1 MATKKLNYPFE
12 GTGEDIQGDRFVGRE
27 VYIMQLQEQCTSNNF
42 SIVGLPKVGKTSL
55 ACHSLIHLKKKIK
68 TTSQAT
74 LCILKFNV
82 GSCNNPYTFFK
93 KLVKEVYRELKK
105 SIKSTSKDFE
115 ILEEQYGFVTG
126 DEFDLDTI
134 ESFFE
139 TGISNMDVQLV
150 VIFDE
155 FDKTRKIFKG
165 NDFARLRAIIM
176 AKNIHAVV
184 TSKRIIYDLENWNN
198 DSTEGPSN
206 FFQIFESNTI
216 FLQPFGEHELE
227 CYWKR
232 LEPYFEAVGQPIT
245 EDYKRV
251 AAFYAGS
258 HPHKLDIFN
267 KAQYDSL
274 KYDSLKYES
283 CPNIGAIMEEAYR
296 AEFKVLESVELL
308 NAAIQTI
315 IGPVYDLKDDQV
327 TKLKQYGFL
336 REVGEDEKNQ
346 LLGTHAG
353 LSFRSDGRLKAF
365 VAQSDYCTIY
375 MKKCFVN
382 QPPFWNTWSETFHGM
397 RQIVEKF
404 LTINWG
410 ENWYVQ
416 NDVQYLKHVCKKIRG
431 KIDKDEKAGITISP
445 HIEYLD
451 EAALGD
457 FLNEYWD
464 SVFNKVFNSNKK
476 EFFEK
481 YEYIK
486 CIRNHEAHNNN
497 RYLSEDDK
505 RKADDILKEIKKWVD
520 SWLTKGNDQYLKLD
534 GNLIGEDDESRSPN
548 VLVEKPS
555 IEQNEKSYEGTIVL
569 LPNKE
574 PNKLP
579 FKNIKC
585 EDFEMSLRIDD
596 RSWLFVEENDRVIFK
611 TREKNG
617 WTFAYD
623 LKKKE
628 Q

>member
-1 MATKKLNYPFE
+1 MATKKLTYPFE
-12 GTGEDIQGDRFVGRE
+12 GTGEDVQGERFVGRE
-27 VYIMQLQEQCTSNNF
+27 AYVKQLQEQCTSNHF

-55 ACHSLIHLKKKIK
+55 ACHSLIHLKKRIK
-68 TTSQAT
+68 TTSRAS

-82 GSCNNPYTFFK
+82 GSCADSDTFFI
-93 KLVKEVYRELKK
+93 KLVKEVYRELRN
-105 SIKSTSKDFE
+105 SIMSTSKDFNL
-115 ILEEQYGFVTG
+115 LEEQYRFVKE
-126 DEFDLDTI
+126 DEFDLYTI

-139 TGISNMDVQLV
+139 MGISHMDVQLV

-155 FDKTRKIFKG
+155 FDKTRKIFIG
-165 NDFARLRAIIM
+165 NDFARLRAIITV
-176 AKNIHAVV
+176 KNIHAIVN
-184 TSKRIIYDLENWNN
+184 SKRIIYDLENWNN

-245 EDYKRV
+245 EDYKKD

-267 KAQYDSL
+267 KANYDSL
-274 KYDSLKYES
+274 IYGN
-283 CPNIGAIMEEAYR
+283 CPKNIDAIMQEAYR
-296 AEFKVLESVELL
+296 AEFDVLKSVELL

-315 IGPVYDLKDDQV
+315 IGPVYDLNDDQV

-336 REVGEDEKNQ
+336 REVGEDEKYQ

-382 QPPFWNTWSETFHGM
+382 QPPFWETWSETFRGM
-397 RQIVEKF
+397 RQILKQF
-404 LTINWG
+404 LSINWG
-410 ENWYVQ
+410 ENWYDQ
-416 NDVQYLKHVCKKIRG
+416 DDERYLGRVCKTIRG
-431 KIDKDEKAGITISP
+431 KINKDVEAGITISP

-457 FLNEYWD
+457 FLDKYWD
-464 SVFNKVFNSNKK
+464 TIFNKVFICNKK

-481 YEYIK
+481 YKYIK
-486 CIRNHEAHNNN
+486 FIRNHESHNNN

-505 RKADDILKEIKKWVD
+505 RKANDILNEIKKWVD
-520 SWLTKGNDQYLKLD
+520 SWLTKDNDQDLKLD
-534 GNLIGEDDESRSPN
+534 GNQDGESESSDALDEN
-548 VLVEKPS
+548 LS
-555 IEQNEKSYEGTIVL
+555 IEQNEKLYEGTIVL
-569 LPNKE
+569 SPNKE
-574 PNKLP
+574 PNKRP
-579 FKNIKC
+579 FKNVEC

-596 RSWLFVEENDRVIFK
+596 RSFQYVEENDRVIFK
-611 TREKNG
+611 TREKDG
-617 WTFAYD
+617 WRFAYD